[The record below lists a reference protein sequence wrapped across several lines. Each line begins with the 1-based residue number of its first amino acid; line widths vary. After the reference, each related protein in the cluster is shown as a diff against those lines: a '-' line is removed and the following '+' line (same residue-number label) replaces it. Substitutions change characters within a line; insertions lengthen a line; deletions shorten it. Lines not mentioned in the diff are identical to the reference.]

1 MFQEKN
7 RDRNTLK
14 KKNIYIY
21 IYFPVKDIKI
31 PYFFLQNPKVPMNA
45 MGFNN
50 HTQIVTG
57 PNYLDVDNPFE
68 VDLWQNLYSSNIDL
82 KKSREKQVYT

>member
-1 MFQEKN
+1 
-7 RDRNTLK
+7 
-14 KKNIYIY
+14 
-21 IYFPVKDIKI
+21 
-31 PYFFLQNPKVPMNA
+31 MNA